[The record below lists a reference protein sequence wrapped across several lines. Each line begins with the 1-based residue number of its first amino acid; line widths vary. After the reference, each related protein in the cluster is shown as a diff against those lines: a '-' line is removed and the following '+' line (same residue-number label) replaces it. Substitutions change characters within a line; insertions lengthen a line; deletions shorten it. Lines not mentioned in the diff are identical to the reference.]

1 MKRIVFFGAKEIGR
15 YCLSVLLDSVD
26 REECDLLA
34 FGGSSRLKSDE
45 GFSSLLEG
53 RNVQVLSNPDELL
66 SLEYDILISVQYD
79 RILNQK
85 HLDAA
90 KEINV
95 NLHMA
100 PLPEYRGCNQ
110 FSFAILDQK
119 REFGTSLHLMT
130 PEADA
135 GDLLF
140 ESRFKMGHEE
150 WVQDLF
156 TRTVEESKLLFSEHF
171 KDLLA
176 GTYRPIPQNELIQE
190 RGSSFHL
197 RKEIGDIKQVNAT
210 WPIERQKLHFR
221 ASFFPPFEP
230 PVLIDGEERKKLD
243 MNWYESLE

>member
-1 MKRIVFFGAKEIGR
+1 MK
-15 YCLSVLLDSVD
+15 VLLDSSE
-26 REECDLLA
+26 RKECELIA
-34 FGGSSRLKSDE
+34 FGGNSRLKLDE
-45 GFSSLLEG
+45 AFSSLLDG
-53 RNVQVLSNPDELL
+53 KNVLVLSEPDELL
-66 SLEYDILISVQYD
+66 NLEYDILISVQYD
-79 RILNQK
+79 RILKQK
-85 HLDAA
+85 HLDVA

-119 REFGTSLHLMT
+119 KEFGTSLHLMT

-140 ESRFKMGHEE
+140 ERRFKMGQDE
-150 WVQDLF
+150 WVQNLF
-156 TRTVEESKLLFSEHF
+156 ERTVSESKLLFSEHF
-171 KDLLA
+171 QDLLA
-176 GTYRPIPQNELIQE
+176 GAYSPIPQKDLIHE
-190 RGSSFHL
+190 RGSTFHL
-197 RKEIGDIKQVNAT
+197 RKEIGDVKQLDAT
-210 WPIERQKLHFR
+210 WSIERQKLHFR